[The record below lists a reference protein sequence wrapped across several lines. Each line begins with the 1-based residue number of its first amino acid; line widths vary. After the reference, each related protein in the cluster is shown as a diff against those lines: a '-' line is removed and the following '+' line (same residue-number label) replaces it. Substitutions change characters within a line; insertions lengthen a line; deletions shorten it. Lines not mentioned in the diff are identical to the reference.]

1 MIKKPKIWN
10 RIRQSPNQLNVSTLF
25 FLVFIVFSSFGQN
38 RTISGYITDESSGEA
53 LYLARIYDTISKT
66 GTVANEY
73 GFYSITIPDN
83 EAILRVSYLGLN
95 TVYISVPLEQ
105 SELDIAMESPDLQ
118 DLDEVE
124 VSAESLRKSTE
135 ETNSGTLEL
144 SLDKVEKLPVFMGEK
159 DVIKTLQLMPG
170 VSAGGEGSSGLYVRG
185 GGPDQ
190 NLILLDGVPVYNAS
204 HLFGFFSVFNNDALS
219 KVTMIKGGFPARYGG
234 RTSSV
239 LDMRMKEGNMKNYNV
254 EGSIGVIS
262 SKLLVEGPIK
272 KDKTAF
278 ILSARRTYADL
289 LVKPFMANRPNRGG
303 YYFYDL
309 NAKVHHKINNKHHL
323 YLSGYFGQ
331 DKARIFSDYEYTLD
345 DGTSTAFYEGK
356 DESGLDWG
364 NAIGAFRWNY
374 RIAPKLFMNTT
385 ATFSRYKFNIGAS
398 EDVTITDST
407 GSINSSTE
415 VNYFSDIEDWSG
427 KADFTYVP
435 NTRNYIKFGVGNI
448 YHTFRPGVY
457 SFESQVQ
464 DSTSTFE
471 PNNTLIQ
478 YANEASAY
486 IENDHKLTDW
496 LKVNYGLHF
505 SAFFVKDKTYTAL
518 QPRFSGNA
526 VVSDNSSVK
535 FSYARTAQFIHL
547 LSNTGVG
554 LPTDLWVPA
563 TTNVGPIIA
572 DQVSLGYNQLF
583 QDGKYNL
590 LVEGY
595 YKTMDNLIQ
604 YKEGVS
610 FIGSSSNWEDKI
622 EVGKGWSYGGEVFLE
637 KKKGDLTGWLGYSL
651 SWTERQFDNINGGEK
666 FPYTYDRRHDL
677 SIAATYELNKKWDF
691 GVVFVAST
699 GRAVSL
705 PSQQYGVAQNPILT
719 NFGMGQVNYLSS
731 INGYRMPAYHRL
743 DIGANYHKQKKW
755 GETTW
760 SFSIYNVYSR
770 QNAFYIYVSND
781 NFGDPVLKQVALFP
795 IIPSVSW
802 KFKLTHL
809 NDKHERKK

>member
-1 MIKKPKIWN
+1 M
-10 RIRQSPNQLNVSTLF
+10 
-25 FLVFIVFSSFGQN
+25 
-38 RTISGYITDESSGEA
+38 
-53 LYLARIYDTISKT
+53 YLATVYDTISKT
-66 GTVANEY
+66 GTVTNEY
-73 GFYSITIPDN
+73 GFYSITIPEN
-83 EAILRVSYLGLN
+83 KAVLRISYLGLN
-95 TVYISVPLEQ
+95 TRFAAVPTGKD
-105 SELDIAMESPDLQ
+105 ELDVALEGEDLQ
-118 DLDEVE
+118 EIEGVE
-124 VSAESLRKSTE
+124 VSAESVRKSTE

-159 DVIKTLQLMPG
+159 DVVKTLQLMPG
-170 VSAGGEGSSGLYVRG
+170 VSSGGEGSSGLYVRG

-239 LDMRMKEGNMKNYNV
+239 LDMRMKEGNMKKYNI
-254 EGSIGVIS
+254 EGSIGLIS

-278 ILSARRTYADL
+278 IVSARRTYADL
-289 LVKPFMANRPNRGG
+289 LIKPFIRNQENQGG

-309 NAKVHHKINNKHHL
+309 NAKIHHKINNKHHL

-331 DKARIFSDYEYTLD
+331 DKAKFEDKYEYTNNNEPSNP
-345 DGTSTAFYEGK
+345 TSYKSES
-356 DESGLDWG
+356 ESGLGWG

-385 ATFSRYKFNIGAS
+385 ATYSLYKFNIGANDFYS
-398 EDVTITDST
+398 TTDTSGT
-407 GSINSSTE
+407 SSSSFEINYLS
-415 VNYFSDIEDWSG
+415 NIEDWSG
-427 KADFTYVP
+427 KTDFTYIP
-435 NTRNYIKFGVGNI
+435 NTRHYVKFGVGNI
-448 YHTFRPGVY
+448 YHTFRPGVF
-457 SFESQVQ
+457 SFKESGYG
-464 DSTSTFE
+464 SGSESKSET
-471 PNNTLIQ
+471 IQ

-486 IENDHKLTDW
+486 IENDHKITEW
-496 LKVNYGLHF
+496 LKINYGLHY
-505 SAFFVKDKTYTAL
+505 SMFFVKEKNYSQL
-518 QPRFSGNA
+518 QPRISGNA
-526 VVSDNSSVK
+526 VISDNSSIK

-547 LSNTGVG
+547 LSNTGIG
-554 LPTDLWVPA
+554 LPTDLWVPS
-563 TTNVGPIIA
+563 TEKIGPIIA
-572 DQVSLGYNQLF
+572 DQVGLGYNQLF
-583 QDGKYNL
+583 AENKYNL
-590 LVEGY
+590 VVETY
-595 YKTMDNLIQ
+595 YKTMSNLIQ

-610 FIGSSSNWEDKI
+610 FIGNSTNWENKV
-622 EVGKGWSYGGEVFLE
+622 EVGRGWSYGGEVFLE
-637 KKKGDLTGWLGYSL
+637 KKQGDLTGWVGYTL

-705 PSQQYGVAQNPILT
+705 PTQQFGAAQNPILS
-719 NFGMGQVNYLSS
+719 NFYANQVNYLSS

-743 DIGANYHKQKKW
+743 DIGANYHKEKKW
-755 GETTW
+755 GETIW

-770 QNAFYIYVSND
+770 QNAFYLFIDTDFN
-781 NFGDPVLKQVALFP
+781 NKPKLKQIALFP
-795 IIPSVSW
+795 IIPSISW

-809 NDKHERKK
+809 DKKHDNKN